1 MESLRHLSWML
12 LTSAVCLTGCVTRP
26 PAVVTPSEPVD
37 AGQLQNWRATG
48 RIAVSGQGGGGS
60 GSFDWQQR
68 ANESDVQIR
77 GPIGIGSVTLQL
89 RGDPQEPQLRLQTG
103 EQVLEAEQALEELEA
118 RLGASIPAGR
128 LRYWMLGV
136 PAPGEHQWSEPD
148 AKGAVVLQQDGWR
161 IDYQRYSS
169 EFGAR
174 VPVRMQA
181 SSGVAKVRIVID
193 RWRF

>member
-1 MESLRHLSWML
+1 MGVARHLPL
-12 LTSAVCLTGCVTRP
+12 VVLATAACLSGCVANRPVVTP
-26 PAVVTPSEPVD
+26 PAVPADPQ
-37 AGQLQNWRATG
+37 QLQTWRATG
-48 RIAVSGQGGGGS
+48 RIGVSGEGGGGS

-77 GPIGIGSVTLQL
+77 GPVGIGSVTLQL
-89 RGDPQEPQLRLQTG
+89 RGDPERPEVRLQTG
-103 EQVLEAEQALEELEA
+103 DQVLEAEQALAELEA
-118 RLGASIPAGR
+118 RLGAAVPAGR

-136 PAPGEHQWSEPD
+136 AAPGEHQWSEPD
-148 AKGAVVLQQDGWR
+148 AKGALVLQQDGWR

-181 SSGVAKVRIVID
+181 SSGAAKVRIVID

>member
-1 MESLRHLSWML
+1 MASPRHLAIAL
-12 LTSAVCLTGCVTRP
+12 LLSAVCLSGCVTAP
-26 PAVVTPSEPVD
+26 QGNVTPSGPVD
-37 AGQLQNWRATG
+37 PQQLQNWRATG
-48 RIAVSGQGGGGS
+48 RIGVSGEGGGGS

-77 GPIGIGSVTLQL
+77 GPVGIGSVTLQL
-89 RGDPQEPQLRLQTG
+89 RGDPEQPQLRLQTG
-103 EQVLEAEQALEELEA
+103 DQVLEADQALEELEA
-118 RLGASIPAGR
+118 RLGAAVPAGR

-136 PAPGEHQWSEPD
+136 AAPGEHQWSEPD
-148 AKGAVVLQQDGWR
+148 AEGATVLQQDGWR

-181 SSGVAKVRIVID
+181 SSGAAKVRIVID